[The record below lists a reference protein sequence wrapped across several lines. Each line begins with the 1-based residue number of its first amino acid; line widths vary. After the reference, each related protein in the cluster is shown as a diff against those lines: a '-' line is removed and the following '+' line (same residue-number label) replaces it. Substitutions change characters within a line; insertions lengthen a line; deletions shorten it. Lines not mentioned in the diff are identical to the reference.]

1 MNRTE
6 ALQKPGK
13 AKVKPGWMDGA
24 LQKTQLGTSLF
35 FAKRAEQMNW
45 EDARR
50 KMGEGGG
57 VTGAAEKNCEK
68 REREQSTGGRS
79 SSQLPNEEFTLS
91 RRSRSPEQ

>member
-50 KMGEGGG
+50 KMGEGG
-57 VTGAAEKNCEK
+57 V
-68 REREQSTGGRS
+68 
-79 SSQLPNEEFTLS
+79 
-91 RRSRSPEQ
+91 